1 MQEIR
6 TNNNTMIERLENRFK
21 GYYEKYLNLN
31 EFINWFNL
39 DMILNNDIIRNE
51 NYLFEIYNYDELLK
65 INCENLTDELKDI
78 ETELKE
84 IQNETNNEKQ
94 EILINELLEDN
105 YTINLLYHYHNYD
118 FDLTISDNSESIEDY
133 CSTYIHETNE
143 VYQYFI
149 ISSFDVDKWKK
160 YTDYPIFYNE
170 NLETYLIGITHF
182 GMSWDYFFTKAT
194 ERIYF

>member
-1 MQEIR
+1 MEK
-6 TNNNTMIERLENRFK
+6 LENRFK

-51 NYLFEIYNYDELLK
+51 NYLFEIYNYNELLK
-65 INCENLTDELKDI
+65 NDIENLTYELKDI

-84 IQNETNNEKQ
+84 IQNETDNEKQ
-94 EILINELLEDN
+94 EILINNLIENNYIINEL
-105 YTINLLYHYHNYD
+105 YTIFNYD
-118 FDLTISDNSESIEDY
+118 FNFSISENSESLEDY
-133 CSTYIHETNE
+133 INNHIHELNE